1 VRDVGEQSSQRD
13 DELDA
18 ERLGEVDDLAAE
30 AAPAEIGLD
39 AEAKDGVSLGSR
51 QRGVVEDRLRPV
63 DLPRQPPFEGDVRAD
78 GLEVEELLRVEIG
91 EAARLPGL
99 GEIARRERGSLRP
112 VVPPPEGSDQ

>member
-1 VRDVGEQSSQRD
+1 
-13 DELDA
+13 
-18 ERLGEVDDLAAE
+18 
-30 AAPAEIGLD
+30 
-39 AEAKDGVSLGSR
+39 
-51 QRGVVEDRLRPV
+51 VVERVLGPV
-63 DLPRQPPFEGDVRAD
+63 EPPGLALLEPDVRAD